1 MKTLILAV
9 IVIVMTAVAAPC
21 EEGLG
26 MTFAKVDGQT
36 AVAVGTKQ
44 HQALTSMI
52 TLVNLLKKQ
61 KAEKKIDGDQYDSQ
75 VAALMEHA
83 KAMGVTIN

>member
-1 MKTLILAV
+1 MKTLTIALLVVVMMAV
-9 IVIVMTAVAAPC
+9 ATPCQELGMSFARIEGKTAVAI
-21 EEGLG
+21 
-26 MTFAKVDGQT
+26 
-36 AVAVGTKQ
+36 GTRE

-61 KAEKKIDGDQYDSQ
+61 KAEKKIDGDSYDSQ
-75 VAALMEHA
+75 VAALIEHA